1 MVFMLNTVKILI
13 KKDPRFKVG
22 DHVRISKFK
31 NIFAKGYAPNWSK
44 EVFAVS
50 RIKNRVPWTYVNN
63 DLNGE
68 EITGIFYE
76 KNCKKVVNKNLE
88 QQKYLKEKVINCMSN
103 RNSMIIV
110 LIVAL
115 IKKILYKKESTLS

>member
-1 MVFMLNTVKILI
+1 MLNTVKILI

>member
-1 MVFMLNTVKILI
+1 MLNTMKILI

-88 QQKYLKEKVINCMSN
+88 QQKYLKEEVINYISN

>member
-13 KKDPRFKVG
+13 TKDPRFKVG

-50 RIKNRVPWTYVNN
+50 RIKNRVLWTYVNN

-76 KNCKKVVNKNLE
+76 KE
-88 QQKYLKEKVINCMSN
+88 WQKS
-103 RNSMIIV
+103 SQ
-110 LIVAL
+110 
-115 IKKILYKKESTLS
+115 

>member
-1 MVFMLNTVKILI
+1 MLNTMKILI

>member
-50 RIKNRVPWTYVNN
+50 RIKNRVLWTYVNN

-76 KNCKKVVNKNLE
+76 KE
-88 QQKYLKEKVINCMSN
+88 WQKS
-103 RNSMIIV
+103 SQ
-110 LIVAL
+110 
-115 IKKILYKKESTLS
+115 

>member
-1 MVFMLNTVKILI
+1 MVFMLNTVEILI

-50 RIKNRVPWTYVNN
+50 RIKNRVLWTYVNN

-76 KNCKKVVNKNLE
+76 KE
-88 QQKYLKEKVINCMSN
+88 WQKS
-103 RNSMIIV
+103 SQ
-110 LIVAL
+110 
-115 IKKILYKKESTLS
+115 